1 MLETMVRLA
10 SLYGLETIAE
20 GVETSDQNYYLTD
33 LGCEAFQ
40 GFYFSKPIDGRDFET
55 LVKEKAVS
63 LDDVKFDKV

>member
-20 GVETSDQNYYLTD
+20 GVETSDQIDYLTD

-40 GFYFSKPIDGRDFET
+40 GFYFSKPIDGKAFET
-55 LVKEKAVS
+55 PVKEKAVS
-63 LDDVKFDKV
+63 LDDVNFDKV

>member
-20 GVETSDQNYYLTD
+20 GVETSDQNDYLTD

-40 GFYFSKPIDGRDFET
+40 GFYFSKPIDGKAFET
-55 LVKEKAVS
+55 PVKEKAVS
-63 LDDVKFDKV
+63 LDDVNFDKV